1 MSVLI
6 SYFFLGISLAAP
18 IGPINAAQLDRG
30 IKYGFVNAWLIGLGS
45 VVADIAYMMV
55 VYLGIIHV
63 LEIPF
68 VNTFL
73 WLFGAFVLIYTGVE
87 SLKGLGQ
94 ISSTNNRENE
104 ESYKKSFIAGFLMAI
119 SNPLTILFWL
129 GIYGSVL
136 VKTASTTSLE
146 QLALYSSAIIFG
158 LVIWDVSMAALSSSF
173 RKFLST
179 GVLAIISIISG
190 FSLIGFGIYF
200 GYQGLKL
207 LFG

>member
-1 MSVLI
+1 MGANECTYQL
-6 SYFFLGISLAAP
+6 FLSLAAP

-136 VKTASTTSLE
+136 VKTASTASLE

>member
-104 ESYKKSFIAGFLMAI
+104 ESYK
-119 SNPLTILFWL
+119 
-129 GIYGSVL
+129 
-136 VKTASTTSLE
+136 
-146 QLALYSSAIIFG
+146 
-158 LVIWDVSMAALSSSF
+158 
-173 RKFLST
+173 
-179 GVLAIISIISG
+179 
-190 FSLIGFGIYF
+190 
-200 GYQGLKL
+200 
-207 LFG
+207 